1 MLRLQRRLTS
11 IDKTKLKPFS
21 LSAEQSPIC
30 IVSTEELIRFLQRI
44 ISNEVSGHKWIYRLV
59 LFFILMFNF
68 FYPTCLLSC
77 ELKTIS
83 EINRED

>member
-30 IVSTEELIRFLQRI
+30 IVSTEELIRFLQGI
-44 ISNEVSGHKWIYRLV
+44 ISNEVSGH
-59 LFFILMFNF
+59 
-68 FYPTCLLSC
+68 
-77 ELKTIS
+77 
-83 EINRED
+83 